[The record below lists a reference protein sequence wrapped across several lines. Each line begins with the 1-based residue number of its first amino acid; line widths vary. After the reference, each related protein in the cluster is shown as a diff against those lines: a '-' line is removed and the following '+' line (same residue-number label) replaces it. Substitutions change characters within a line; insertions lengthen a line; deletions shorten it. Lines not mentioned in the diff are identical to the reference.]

1 MERTADIRLI
11 KWLDAVNLQQL
22 PRNMNW
28 IDNQIKKGRL
38 NYKWHK
44 FLEFVMESLEI
55 IYPDR
60 WDLQFNIYNHFTT
73 ETYENYA
80 GYEYVTTHNQVQ
92 YIFEVIIKFPDIN
105 ITNSA
110 GFKHNIKDLYVKI
123 QFVYCDE
130 IDNFIPFNIGGTRGK
145 VTDIEAYCGYMHSH
159 LQFMAGAFYPFCIGD
174 RESSFGSVMMECIDN
189 LNKENFQAL
198 MYMVETLVAW
208 ESLEGVPF
216 YKIAELN
223 ANETT
228 LPNLLNSDREYYA
241 EKLFV
246 FRRENR
252 MDINWKYEDGVRVND
267 DEVFEQFVKL
277 SDSPREYQNRNFL
290 VGKSANGEYIN
301 ISKRKNLPT
310 PAQLERTFVFNATN
324 IKLEIVKASTDTL
337 NTFFI
342 HPVIKSYIKKHLENE
357 AANYIKRS
365 NREKRISKFG
375 YPE

>member
-1 MERTADIRLI
+1 MERTADQRLI
-11 KWLDAVNLQQL
+11 KWLDTVNTQQL
-22 PRNMNW
+22 PRNLNW

-38 NYKWHK
+38 NHKWHN
-44 FLEFVMESLEI
+44 FLIFVMESLEI
-55 IYPDR
+55 IYPER
-60 WDLQFNIYNHFTT
+60 WDLQFNIYNHYTT

-80 GYEYVTTHNQVQ
+80 GYEYVITHNQVQ

-110 GFKHNIKDLYVKI
+110 GFKHNIKDLYVKV

-145 VTDIEAYCGYMHSH
+145 VTDVEAYCSYMHSH

-216 YKIAELN
+216 HKIGELN

-228 LPNLLNSDREYYA
+228 LPNLLNSDKQYYM
-241 EKLFV
+241 EKLLE

-252 MDINWKYEDGVRVND
+252 MDINWKYEDSVKIND

-277 SDSPREYQNRNFL
+277 SDSVGDYINRNFL

-301 ISKRKNLPT
+301 ISKRKNLPNQQ
-310 PAQLERTFVFNATN
+310 QLERTFVFNATN
-324 IKLEIVKASTDTL
+324 IRLEIIKTTADTL
-337 NTFFI
+337 STIYI
-342 HPVIKSYIKKHLENE
+342 HPSIKSYIKNHLENE
-357 AANYIKRS
+357 AAKHIKRS